1 VSHNPKE
8 TSQVTTYNEIS
19 DLILDAYAAVRAAQ
33 AASESYCR
41 RDPGREDYALVEAA
55 YARRDEAQTAV
66 WQALLRVC
74 EPEKARAL
82 ERYSAMAAEAVG
94 A

>member
-1 VSHNPKE
+1 MTP
-8 TSQVTTYNEIS
+8 TYDEVS
-19 DLILDAYAAVRAAQ
+19 DLILASYAAVRATQ

-55 YARRDEAQTAV
+55 YARQDEAQTKV

-82 ERYSAMAAEAVG
+82 EHYSALAAEAAAPAPEAVG

>member
-1 VSHNPKE
+1 MSD
-8 TSQVTTYNEIS
+8 TYTEVS
-19 DLILDAYAAVRAAQ
+19 DLVLASYAAVRDAMI
-33 AASESYCR
+33 ASESYCR
-41 RDPGREDYALVEAA
+41 RDPGHEDYALVEAA
-55 YARRDEAQTAV
+55 YARQDEAQAAV

-82 ERYSAMAAEAVG
+82 EHYSALAAEAVG